1 MNELV
6 HFEVTFKLRF
16 QNFDFFQSN
25 ILLIN
30 KVSPRDILLHTTVT
44 CWIENSRAA
53 VPGLPC

>member
-25 ILLIN
+25 ILLIH
-30 KVSPRDILLHTTVT
+30 KV
-44 CWIENSRAA
+44 
-53 VPGLPC
+53 